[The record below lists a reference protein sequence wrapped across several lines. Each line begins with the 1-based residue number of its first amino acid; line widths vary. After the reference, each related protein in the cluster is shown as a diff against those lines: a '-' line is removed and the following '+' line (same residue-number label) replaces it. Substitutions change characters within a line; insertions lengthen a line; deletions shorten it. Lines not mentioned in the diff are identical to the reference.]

1 MQRRNTAVKKIAAIV
16 AGAMLIFS
24 AACSQQSKDSEG
36 TSPSESSNSAA
47 QSAEFPRTIETLNGA
62 KQPTTITIEQQPK
75 RIVSASVSLTGSLLS
90 IDAPIVASGGG
101 NGESPMFTKDEGFG
115 IQWADKAKEK
125 GVESMWQLQP
135 NVEAILA
142 QNPELVIM
150 SSVGGDQALDLYD
163 QLASDVP
170 VMVIDYSDKSW
181 EDVTTMM
188 GKATGLEKNADEVI
202 KKYEDRVTEV
212 KNSINLP
219 PQPVNIVS
227 MTPESMNFFTSES
240 AQGRIFTSVGF
251 EVATPPQELIGETS
265 IGRQRSD
272 AVGVVPENF
281 GPALTGE
288 TVFAQTLKAEGKTSD
303 KIRQNP
309 QLAQAP
315 AVTADRLYD
324 LNPDAFRID
333 YYSAMNVLNNLEGWF
348 KK

>member
-1 MQRRNTAVKKIAAIV
+1 VQRRKTAVKKIAAIV

-36 TSPSESSNSAA
+36 TSSSESSNSAA

-62 KQPTTITIEQQPK
+62 KQPK

-142 QNPELVIM
+142 QDPDLVIM

-227 MTPESMNFFTSES
+227 MTPESMNFFTPES

-315 AVTADRLYD
+315 AVTAGRLYD

-333 YYSAMNVLNNLEGWF
+333 YYSAMNVLNTLEGWF

>member
-1 MQRRNTAVKKIAAIV
+1 M
-16 AGAMLIFS
+16 
-24 AACSQQSKDSEG
+24 
-36 TSPSESSNSAA
+36 
-47 QSAEFPRTIETLNGA
+47 
-62 KQPTTITIEQQPK
+62 
-75 RIVSASVSLTGSLLS
+75 
-90 IDAPIVASGGG
+90 
-101 NGESPMFTKDEGFG
+101 
-115 IQWADKAKEK
+115 
-125 GVESMWQLQP
+125 
-135 NVEAILA
+135 
-142 QNPELVIM
+142 
-150 SSVGGDQALDLYD
+150 
-163 QLASDVP
+163 
-170 VMVIDYSDKSW
+170 
-181 EDVTTMM
+181 
-188 GKATGLEKNADEVI
+188 I

-212 KNSINLP
+212 KNGINLP

-227 MTPESMNFFTSES
+227 MTPDSMNFFTPES

-315 AVTADRLYD
+315 AVTAGRLYD

-333 YYSAMNVLNNLEGWF
+333 YYSAMNVLNTLEGWF

>member
-1 MQRRNTAVKKIAAIV
+1 
-16 AGAMLIFS
+16 
-24 AACSQQSKDSEG
+24 
-36 TSPSESSNSAA
+36 
-47 QSAEFPRTIETLNGA
+47 
-62 KQPTTITIEQQPK
+62 
-75 RIVSASVSLTGSLLS
+75 
-90 IDAPIVASGGG
+90 
-101 NGESPMFTKDEGFG
+101 MFTKDEGFG

-142 QNPELVIM
+142 QNPDLVIM

-315 AVTADRLYD
+315 AVTAGRLYD

-333 YYSAMNVLNNLEGWF
+333 YYSAMNVLNTLEGWF

>member
-1 MQRRNTAVKKIAAIV
+1 
-16 AGAMLIFS
+16 
-24 AACSQQSKDSEG
+24 
-36 TSPSESSNSAA
+36 
-47 QSAEFPRTIETLNGA
+47 
-62 KQPTTITIEQQPK
+62 
-75 RIVSASVSLTGSLLS
+75 
-90 IDAPIVASGGG
+90 
-101 NGESPMFTKDEGFG
+101 
-115 IQWADKAKEK
+115 
-125 GVESMWQLQP
+125 
-135 NVEAILA
+135 
-142 QNPELVIM
+142 
-150 SSVGGDQALDLYD
+150 
-163 QLASDVP
+163 VP

-227 MTPESMNFFTSES
+227 MTPDSMNFFTPES